1 MKKEL
6 IMSNNSF
13 DSSKVLT
20 FHYKFTFGSGE
31 EREFITKLDKKTL
44 NLIQTEKKSH
54 PDWAELK
61 KIKCPNCSLNED
73 EHKFCPIAVNLYEL
87 IDSFKDSMSY
97 EEVDVLIETDVRK
110 YMKHTSLQ
118 KGLSSLIGIYMVAS
132 GCPILEKLKPMV
144 RFHLPFATVE
154 ETEYRVLSMY
164 LLAQYFLYKHGSRP
178 DWEMKNL
185 VKIYRDIRIVNEN
198 FCKKLSEIGVED
210 ASINALVNLDVF
222 AGFVTFSINQDKL
235 DNIELLFNAY
245 LA

>member
-1 MKKEL
+1 L
-6 IMSNNSF
+6 C
-13 DSSKVLT
+13 VT
-20 FHYKFTFGSGE
+20 FHYKFTLGSGE

-61 KIKCPNCSLNED
+61 KFKCPNCSLNEG
-73 EHKFCPIAVNLYEL
+73 EHKFCPIAINLYEL
-87 IDSFKDSMSY
+87 IDSFKGAVSY

-164 LLAQYFLYKHGSRP
+164 LLAQYFLYKHGNRP